1 MTYDETRHVIGG
13 FRCRRGHAGKGE
25 VYVSAAKDSWFENS
39 KMSIEKSLLLT
50 YAFAVG
56 MSYDDAQRE
65 TSVENELTARET
77 VSDWYS
83 S

>member
-1 MTYDETRHVIGG
+1 
-13 FRCRRGHAGKGE
+13 
-25 VYVSAAKDSWFENS
+25 
-39 KMSIEKSLLLT
+39 MSIEKSLLLT